1 MADDAFAV
9 ELWDSYVASGNDAPN
24 ARLFSFA
31 LPSSIADG
39 SDQNTFT
46 APAGNILFPET
57 TYFIVIRETT
67 SFDVSFNVT
76 NTNDEEASDSGWSI
90 NDNLIEDQSAGESQ
104 WSPSGT
110 PSEEMLIGIFGEAR
124 TSALPNAAPLFTL
137 GSNFIVDENQTSAGT
152 VRAMDDDPV
161 DNITGYAITGGE
173 DQSFLS
179 IGETSGALTFD
190 EAPNYEEPKDQDT
203 DNVYKVRVQATSGTG
218 MRVMTNT
225 AAFSVAVR
233 NVGGEAPDAPDAPDV
248 STASVTGLTVTW
260 SAPSNP
266 GPAITHYDVQYR
278 AGTSGDW
285 SDGNHIGTATTATL
299 AGLSENTS
307 YQVQV
312 RATNEDGTGPWSD
325 SGTGTTDANAA
336 PSFTSSAFE
345 AAENQTSAGT
355 VVAMDSDGEDEIT
368 GYEITGGADR
378 SFFSI
383 RETSGALTFRTAPN
397 FEAPSDDDT
406 DNDYKVRV
414 EATSGTGEREK
425 TATRT
430 ITVTVTD
437 VRGEAP
443 GAPRAPN
450 VSAASATSLTVTW
463 SAPENEG
470 PAITDYDVQYREGT
484 SGGWTDGNHNGS
496 ARTATLTGLSE
507 NTRYQVQVRA
517 NNAEGTGAWSDS
529 GSGMTEANATPL
541 FDISATTFRVAEN
554 ATSVGTVRAT
564 DSDSEDA
571 VTGYAITGGADQSF
585 FSIGAT
591 SGVLTFDAPPNFE
604 DPKDQG
610 NDNTYMVEVTAT
622 SGEGERER
630 TATQTITVTVTDDKN
645 EVRSSPARRNPQPL
659 QLALWTERPGY
670 RAGDTVRLYLTLD
683 PHDDR
688 GRYLARAYL
697 EPAAGDGPRRYL
709 AALPGP
715 GSLREEPADLRGRP
729 LASAPTRSLPRA
741 EKTLAWEGPAP
752 EPGLWQFVLV
762 LEPGPDGEFG
772 DEPAERPRTRRAW
785 AKFTVAGGSQLLNR
799 RGFDREIREDLALR
813 ADTLYY
819 LGHQLFVHDGATL
832 SIEPGTVVLA
842 WGRNTAIVVERGGKI
857 VAEGTREAPVVLTCS
872 QPTGRR
878 QPGCWGGLRLLGK
891 APVTRLEGL
900 AHGVLPAE
908 RPAYG
913 GSSPDDSS
921 GTLRHVRVEF
931 AGAGAEPGTFAPA
944 LGLYGAGAG
953 TVLEHVQARSSLGD
967 GIAFSGGTAACDFC
981 VASGSGE
988 AGLAWERG
996 WQGAARHLFVFHGP
1010 EGYDGLRG
1018 GNDAEGHDLQPRSA
1032 PALASVTLIHASPYG
1047 RRARQATGL
1056 RLETGSAVTAADLL
1070 VTRFGGGAIAASSRS
1085 ALLFAEGES
1094 GVSSAL
1100 LHRNGHRPRQ
1110 GQLRGNIAAGV
1121 DFTDRDPKLR
1131 DTRLFANPDPRPK
1144 ASSPALKKDRDAQP
1158 AYVGAFGRDLNWLE
1172 EWTVFGPEEDYD
1184 PREADG
1190 SQQ

>member
-1 MADDAFAV
+1 M
-9 ELWDSYVASGNDAPN
+9 
-24 ARLFSFA
+24 
-31 LPSSIADG
+31 
-39 SDQNTFT
+39 
-46 APAGNILFPET
+46 
-57 TYFIVIRETT
+57 
-67 SFDVSFNVT
+67 
-76 NTNDEEASDSGWSI
+76 
-90 NDNLIEDQSAGESQ
+90 
-104 WSPSGT
+104 
-110 PSEEMLIGIFGEAR
+110 
-124 TSALPNAAPLFTL
+124 
-137 GSNFIVDENQTSAGT
+137 
-152 VRAMDDDPV
+152 
-161 DNITGYAITGGE
+161 
-173 DQSFLS
+173 
-179 IGETSGALTFD
+179 
-190 EAPNYEEPKDQDT
+190 
-203 DNVYKVRVQATSGTG
+203 
-218 MRVMTNT
+218 
-225 AAFSVAVR
+225 
-233 NVGGEAPDAPDAPDV
+233 
-248 STASVTGLTVTW
+248 
-260 SAPSNP
+260 
-266 GPAITHYDVQYR
+266 
-278 AGTSGDW
+278 
-285 SDGNHIGTATTATL
+285 
-299 AGLSENTS
+299 
-307 YQVQV
+307 
-312 RATNEDGTGPWSD
+312 
-325 SGTGTTDANAA
+325 
-336 PSFTSSAFE
+336 
-345 AAENQTSAGT
+345 
-355 VVAMDSDGEDEIT
+355 
-368 GYEITGGADR
+368 
-378 SFFSI
+378 
-383 RETSGALTFRTAPN
+383 
-397 FEAPSDDDT
+397 
-406 DNDYKVRV
+406 
-414 EATSGTGEREK
+414 
-425 TATRT
+425 
-430 ITVTVTD
+430 
-437 VRGEAP
+437 
-443 GAPRAPN
+443 
-450 VSAASATSLTVTW
+450 
-463 SAPENEG
+463 
-470 PAITDYDVQYREGT
+470 
-484 SGGWTDGNHNGS
+484 
-496 ARTATLTGLSE
+496 
-507 NTRYQVQVRA
+507 
-517 NNAEGTGAWSDS
+517 
-529 GSGMTEANATPL
+529 
-541 FDISATTFRVAEN
+541 
-554 ATSVGTVRAT
+554 
-564 DSDSEDA
+564 
-571 VTGYAITGGADQSF
+571 
-585 FSIGAT
+585 
-591 SGVLTFDAPPNFE
+591 
-604 DPKDQG
+604 
-610 NDNTYMVEVTAT
+610 
-622 SGEGERER
+622 
-630 TATQTITVTVTDDKN
+630 
-645 EVRSSPARRNPQPL
+645 
-659 QLALWTERPGY
+659 
-670 RAGDTVRLYLTLD
+670 RLYLTLD

-715 GSLREEPADLRGRP
+715 GRLREEPADLRGRP

-752 EPGLWQFVLV
+752 ETGLWQFVLV

-785 AKFTVAGGSQLLNR
+785 AKFTVAAGSQLLNR
-799 RGFDREIREDLALR
+799 RGFDREIREDLTLR

-857 VAEGTREAPVVLTCS
+857 VAEGTRKAPVVLTCS

-1032 PALASVTLIHASPYG
+1032 PALAGVTLIHASPYG

-1190 SQQ
+1190 AQQ

>member
-1 MADDAFAV
+1 M
-9 ELWDSYVASGNDAPN
+9 N
-24 ARLFSFA
+24 
-31 LPSSIADG
+31 
-39 SDQNTFT
+39 
-46 APAGNILFPET
+46 
-57 TYFIVIRETT
+57 
-67 SFDVSFNVT
+67 
-76 NTNDEEASDSGWSI
+76 
-90 NDNLIEDQSAGESQ
+90 
-104 WSPSGT
+104 
-110 PSEEMLIGIFGEAR
+110 
-124 TSALPNAAPLFTL
+124 
-137 GSNFIVDENQTSAGT
+137 
-152 VRAMDDDPV
+152 
-161 DNITGYAITGGE
+161 
-173 DQSFLS
+173 
-179 IGETSGALTFD
+179 
-190 EAPNYEEPKDQDT
+190 
-203 DNVYKVRVQATSGTG
+203 
-218 MRVMTNT
+218 
-225 AAFSVAVR
+225 
-233 NVGGEAPDAPDAPDV
+233 
-248 STASVTGLTVTW
+248 W
-260 SAPSNP
+260 SAPSNA
-266 GPAITHYDVQYR
+266 GPAITDYDVQYR
-278 AGTSGDW
+278 AGTSGGWTDA
-285 SDGNHIGTATTATL
+285 GHAGTAVTATL

-312 RATNEDGTGPWSD
+312 RATNDEGTGSWSD
-325 SGTGTTDANAA
+325 SGSTSSPGNNAPVFPGSSTERRVEENLGAATDPGGRPVGGAVAATDDDPDDTLAYSLEGTDAG
-336 PSFTSSAFE
+336 S
-345 AAENQTSAGT
+345 
-355 VVAMDSDGEDEIT
+355 
-368 GYEITGGADR
+368 
-378 SFFSI
+378 FSI
-383 RETSGALTFRTAPN
+383 DRGSGQIRTLSGLAYDYEERPRYSVTVKADDRNGGTAAIAVTIQIDNLSEPPLAPEVRSVTGVAGGSDSLAVSWERPDNTGRPAISGYQLRYRTGSGAW
-397 FEAPSDDDT
+397 SDPL
-406 DNDYKVRV
+406 
-414 EATSGTGEREK
+414 SF
-425 TATRT
+425 
-430 ITVTVTD
+430 
-437 VRGEAP
+437 
-443 GAPRAPN
+443 
-450 VSAASATSLTVTW
+450 AASATSATVSGLVTGTEYQVQARASNVDGYGAWSFPRSGHPGTVPLRAVIESAPRPPDRHSGYGDTFQVRYRFSDPISISSEGSFRFAVDAQAGTVTAARSLAGDSW
-463 SAPENEG
+463 EIDVEPFWDDAVRLTLPASDSCANSDAICSAAGQPLEQPLQLDVAGPDTPLVTVRVQEPFRAVEGARTARFELRREG
-470 PAITDYDVQYREGT
+470 PAAEELEVYLEVEPVGVRLGRPVPAMATFAAGD
-484 SGGWTDGNHNGS
+484 
-496 ARTATLTGLSE
+496 ATA
-507 NTRYQVQVRA
+507 
-517 NNAEGTGAWSDS
+517 
-529 GSGMTEANATPL
+529 
-541 FDISATTFRVAEN
+541 
-554 ATSVGTVRAT
+554 
-564 DSDSEDA
+564 
-571 VTGYAITGGADQSF
+571 
-585 FSIGAT
+585 SI
-591 SGVLTFDAPPNFE
+591 
-604 DPKDQG
+604 
-610 NDNTYMVEVTAT
+610 EVTAVDDNAGGNA
-622 SGEGERER
+622 SVSVRVPPDAAVPLQYMPLRGAGEVA
-630 TATQTITVTVTDDKN
+630 TAR
-645 EVRSSPARRNPQPL
+645 VRSSPAPVVTVQEPVVRRRSRPL
-659 QLALWTERPGY
+659 QLALWTDRPGY

-752 EPGLWQFVLV
+752 ETGLWQFVLV

-785 AKFTVAGGSQLLNR
+785 AKFTVAAGSQLLNR
-799 RGFDREIREDLALR
+799 RGFDREIREDLTLR

-1047 RRARQATGL
+1047 PRARQATGL
-1056 RLETGSAVTAADLL
+1056 RLETGSAVTASDLL

-1121 DFTDRDPKLR
+1121 DLTDRDPKLR

-1144 ASSPALKKDRDAQP
+1144 ADSPALKQDGAAQP
-1158 AYVGAFGRDLNWLE
+1158 AYIGAFGKDLNWLE
-1172 EWTVFGPEEDYD
+1172 EWTVFGPEQDYG
-1184 PREADG
+1184 PHEADG
-1190 SQQ
+1190 AQQ